1 MSKNNSHPTGLVPMS
16 QKIAFGLGMLA
27 NQMFPAALGIFMVVL
42 VENLGMPTWMW
53 GITFFLPRILDAF
66 IDPIMGFISDNTRS
80 KWGRRRQY
88 VFIGAVIMG
97 ISFIVMWQL
106 YRESGI
112 DYNFYYFLIW
122 SIIFYLGLSIF
133 SVPFVAMGYEMSDDF
148 HERTSIMAISQW
160 IGQWAWVIAPW
171 FWVVMYDPSW
181 FPNAD
186 TATRTLAVWV
196 GISCMILA
204 MIPAIFIKSKSTVN
218 EENFSPLTFKTMGG
232 SLKEIFSSFV
242 EAFKNGPFRKLCIA
256 TFFIFNAF
264 NTVAGFTFFIV
275 VYYLFN
281 GSSADAGIWPTLFG
295 CLGALS
301 TTFVVIP
308 IVSWMSKKMEKKKAF
323 LVCQGISVFGYILLW
338 FLFIPGKPYM
348 FIFALPFF
356 SFGIGSLFTL
366 MMSMTAD
373 VCDMDELISGKRRE
387 GIFGAIYWWM
397 VKFGFAIAGLLTG
410 IIMSFVDFHPGAATQ
425 AEGAVTGLRLF
436 FSGIPIFGTLVAMW
450 VMRNY
455 DLTEE
460 KAREIKKELDSR
472 KLPAKKQSSAYLSG
486 KLLSLEKIG
495 STLNSKIGIDLNSKT
510 EAELRKQF
518 SEILNDG
525 IHGLCF
531 SPYVEGQDTG
541 DILSENQIIRR
552 LDLIAPHTNWIRT
565 FSCTEGNELIPEIAH
580 TKSLKTVVGAW
591 ISDDK
596 ERNEREIQ
604 SLISLANA
612 GLVDVAAIGNE
623 VLHRGEMGETELIG
637 YIQRVRAALPNSIPV
652 GYVDAYYQFLDKP
665 ALVDACDVILANC
678 YPFWEGA
685 DNDFALNYLNR
696 MVELTQLSS
705 KGKKV
710 IITETGWP
718 SKGENIEAAVP
729 SNLNAMKYFIA
740 VQDWAKNHEI
750 ELFYFSSF
758 DESWKIKQEGEV
770 GAGWG
775 IWDKNENLKFNN

>member
-1 MSKNNSHPTGLVPMS
+1 MSNNNNSATGLVPMG

-88 VFIGAVIMG
+88 VFIGAIIMG
-97 ISFIVMWQL
+97 ISFVVMWQL
-106 YRESGI
+106 FRESGI
-112 DYNFYYFLIW
+112 DYNFYYFLFW
-122 SIIFYLGLSIF
+122 SIVFYIGLSIF

-204 MIPAIFIKSKSTVN
+204 MIPAIFIKSKSTL
-218 EENFSPLTFKTMGG
+218 EETNFSPLTFKTMGG

-242 EAFKNGPFRKLCIA
+242 EAFKNKPFRKLCIA

-281 GSSADAGIWPTLFG
+281 GVSADAGIWPTLFG

-308 IVSWMSKKMEKKKAF
+308 IVSWMSKKLEKKKTF
-323 LVCQGISVFGYILLW
+323 LICQGISILGYILLW

-356 SFGIGSLFTL
+356 SFGIGSLFTM

-373 VCDMDELISGKRRE
+373 VCDMDELTSGKRRE

-410 IIMSFVDFHPGAATQ
+410 IIMSAVDFHPGAATQ

-436 FSGIPIFGTLVAMW
+436 FSGIPILGTLVAMW

-455 DLTEE
+455 DLTEV
-460 KAREIKKELDSR
+460 KAKEIKLELDTR
-472 KLPAKKQSSAYLSG
+472 KGLVKVKSSAYVSG
-486 KLLSLEKIG
+486 KLISLRNNESAINTISG
-495 STLNSKIGIDLNSKT
+495 TDLRSKSET
-510 EAELRKQF
+510 EIKSQF
-518 SEILNDG
+518 SEILNNG
-525 IHGLCF
+525 LHGLCF
-531 SPYVEGQDTG
+531 SPYVEGQKIG
-541 DILSENQIIRR
+541 DILSEDQIRRR
-552 LDLIAPHTNWIRT
+552 LDIIAPHTKWIRT
-565 FSCTEGNELIPEIAH
+565 FSCTEGNELIPEIANQKGV
-580 TKSLKTVVGAW
+580 KSLVGAW

-596 ERNEREIQ
+596 ERNEKEIQ
-604 SLISLANA
+604 SLIKLANA
-612 GLVDVAAIGNE
+612 GLVTIAAIGNE
-623 VLHRGEMGETELIG
+623 VLHRGEISEQELIS
-637 YIQRVRAALPNSIPV
+637 YIERVREALPKTIPV
-652 GYVDAYYQFLDKP
+652 GYVDAYYQFLDRP
-665 ALVDACDVILANC
+665 NLVAACDVILANL

-685 DNDFALNYLNR
+685 KNDYAISYLNE
-696 MVELTQLSS
+696 MIEVTKNVAQ
-705 KGKKV
+705 GKKI

-718 SKGENIEAAVP
+718 STGQVVDAAQP
-729 SNLNAMKYFIA
+729 SKSNAMKYFISS
-740 VQDWAKNHEI
+740 QTWAKNNNI
-750 ELFYFSSF
+750 DLFHFSSF
-758 DESWKIKQEGEV
+758 DESWKVKQEGAV
-770 GAGWG
+770 GTSWG
-775 IWDKNENLKFNN
+775 IWDKNEKFKFD